1 MAEDPQTLFAELD
14 DFIQAES
21 HEEALEVCERILAL
35 AADDGDA
42 FHCKLISLIELGRYA
57 EAVQAVEAHGELAA
71 GREFEHAYCLYQLN
85 REPEALALLDQAGLD
100 VARNAQLAAQIRFR
114 LGEYARAA
122 ELFQV
127 AEGEEGGSA
136 ESSVN
141 TLAALVSAGQTD
153 AALAYAEQAGSSD
166 DGAQFEL
173 LYNLAC
179 AHIEKGELGRAQLL
193 LQRALETCRESLT
206 AEEYSEEEI
215 EAGRRRRPPA
225 PARGVPYF
233 CVHKTFFLL
242 HDDPCAELLVR
253 LDETIPAP
261 PLYGSDPRSP
271 TPHSPLPALPSPH
284 SPRLL
289 SPIPTDSHG
298 RPSLCVAPVF
308 PNVCAVSTV

>member
-14 DFIQAES
+14 EFIQAES
-21 HEEALEVCERILAL
+21 HEEALAVCERILAL

-215 EAGRRRRPPA
+215 EARRRRRRRRRRRPRGSNPRHPCRAA
-225 PARGVPYF
+225 PGPS
-233 CVHKTFFLL
+233 
-242 HDDPCAELLVR
+242 
-253 LDETIPAP
+253 AP
-261 PLYGSDPRSP
+261 PLCPQVRYKKQPGMRPSPGIEVPGATPQRGAVTLAPRAP
-271 TPHSPLPALPSPH
+271 AARRGRRTAPPHDPLPRPPFA
-284 SPRLL
+284 PRW
-289 SPIPTDSHG
+289 SSA
-298 RPSLCVAPVF
+298 C
-308 PNVCAVSTV
+308 

>member
-215 EAGRRRRPPA
+215 EASRRRRPPA
-225 PARGVPYF
+225 PARPPPPRRRPAPGPS
-233 CVHKTFFLL
+233 
-242 HDDPCAELLVR
+242 
-253 LDETIPAP
+253 AP
-261 PLYGSDPRSP
+261 PLCPQVRYKKQPGMRPSPGIEVPGATPQRGAVTLAPRAP
-271 TPHSPLPALPSPH
+271 AARRGRRTAPPHDPLPRPPFT
-284 SPRLL
+284 PRW
-289 SPIPTDSHG
+289 SSA
-298 RPSLCVAPVF
+298 C
-308 PNVCAVSTV
+308 

>member
-215 EAGRRRRPPA
+215 EASRRRRRRRPP
-225 PARGVPYF
+225 PRGHPRRA
-233 CVHKTFFLL
+233 T
-242 HDDPCAELLVR
+242 
-253 LDETIPAP
+253 AP
-261 PLYGSDPRSP
+261 PAAPP
-271 TPHSPLPALPSPH
+271 
-284 SPRLL
+284 PRLSAPKCATRSNPGCARRPGL
-289 SPIPTDSHG
+289 KYQAPHYSEA
-298 RPSLCVAPVF
+298 PSLGHRARPPRAAAAEPRHHMTRSRVPPRWSSAC
-308 PNVCAVSTV
+308 

>member
-215 EAGRRRRPPA
+215 EASRRRRRRPP
-225 PARGVPYF
+225 PRGHPRR
-233 CVHKTFFLL
+233 
-242 HDDPCAELLVR
+242 AA
-253 LDETIPAP
+253 AP
-261 PLYGSDPRSP
+261 P
-271 TPHSPLPALPSPH
+271 PALRPASLPPSALQEAT
-284 SPRLL
+284 R
-289 SPIPTDSHG
+289 D
-298 RPSLCVAPVF
+298 APV
-308 PNVCAVSTV
+308 ARD